1 MRYLTKTRFK
11 QALECPTKLFYTK
24 KEKEYAN
31 ASNEDSFLQT
41 LAEGG
46 FQVGE
51 LAKFYFHDN
60 PIEEQ
65 ITIET
70 RNEQQAITETNAMLS
85 RTGRVVIAEAA
96 FKYKNLFVRVDI
108 LVKENDKISIYEVKA
123 KSWDVEKDSFFNGKK
138 TKFVTKLIPYI
149 YDIAFQKYVVSEALQ
164 KEDVKAYLTLVDKS
178 NKTDLD
184 GLNQFFTIDKVAGN
198 TVVKVKEGLR
208 RKDLGKEKLL
218 IHINVDEECFKIQ
231 NEFPVPTDLEEGI
244 MFSDFIQRCSDMY
257 KNDIKT
263 QVRIGKKCKDCQFHN
278 KNKPDLKS
286 GFNECWLS
294 ETNLSEKQLQE
305 ENLSTEIW
313 GGGAGPR
320 SLVGVLLEKKIYVLK
335 DVKEEDVASN
345 EPTEHLGLGLSNLER
360 RMEQINRVKDKTAE
374 SYFDAEGLKEQMAT
388 WNYPL
393 HMIDFETSVVALPFF
408 KGMKPYETLAFQFS
422 HHTIDKDWNIEH
434 KTQYICFEKNTFPNF
449 EFVRKL
455 KDAVGDGNGTIF
467 RYHNHENTTLN
478 KIREQLLLSEEE
490 DKAELVE
497 FIDLIT
503 HKKEKNTK
511 KIIREGDRDMVDLF
525 KLVTAY
531 YYSPHTKGNNS
542 IKAILPAIISESK
555 FLQEKYG
562 RKDVYGKGLEI
573 HSLNFP
579 EHRWIPGGLINPYK
593 TLPQVFPEYDN
604 AMLEAVEPIETLKEL
619 SDGGAA
625 LTAYNYLQYSNV
637 SDKQREHLIIA
648 LSKYC
653 ELDTMAMV
661 MIVEGWREMI
671 KEKE

>member
-1 MRYLTKTRFK
+1 MRPLTKSRFK

-31 ASNEDSFLQT
+31 ASNEDSFLQS

-70 RNEQQAITETNAMLS
+70 RNEKEALAQTNEMLS

-108 LVKENDKISIYEVKA
+108 LVKEDNKISIYEVKA
-123 KSWDVEKDSFFNGKK
+123 KSWNVEKDSFFDKK
-138 TKFVTKLIPYI
+138 QSKITSSWLPYV
-149 YDIAFQKYVVSEALQ
+149 YDIAFQKYVVSNALQ
-164 KEDVKAYLTLVDKS
+164 KGDIKAYLTLVNKS
-178 NKTDLD
+178 KQTDLD
-184 GLNQFFTIDKVAGN
+184 GLNQFFTIDKVDGN

-208 RKDLGKEKLL
+208 RSDLGEVNLL
-218 IHINVDEECFKIQ
+218 INKNVDDECFKIQ
-231 NEFPVPTDLEEGI
+231 NEFPVPTDLGEGI
-244 MFSDFIQRCSDMY
+244 MFSDFIQSCSDMY
-257 KNDIKT
+257 ENDIKT
-263 QVRIGKKCKDCQFHN
+263 QVNIGKKCKDCQFHN
-278 KNKPDLKS
+278 KNKHELKS

-294 ETNLSEKQLQE
+294 QSNLTEKQIKE
-305 ENLSTEIW
+305 EHLSIEIW
-313 GGGAGPR
+313 GGGAGSR
-320 SLVGVLLEKKIYVLK
+320 SLSGELIENGIYLLK
-335 DVKEEDVASN
+335 DVEEEDVAPKSTSK
-345 EPTEHLGLGLSNLER
+345 EYIGLSPLER
-360 RMEQINRVKDKTAE
+360 RMEQINRVKENTFE
-374 SYFDAEGLKEQMAT
+374 SYFDAEGLKEQMDK

-393 HMIDFETSVVALPFF
+393 HMIDFETSAVALPFF
-408 KGMKPYETLAFQFS
+408 QGMKPYETLAFQFS
-422 HHTIDKDWNIEH
+422 HHTIDEDWNIKHEN
-434 KTQYICFEKNTFPNF
+434 QYICFEKNTFPNF

-455 KDAVGDGNGTIF
+455 KKALEKDNGTIF

-478 KIREQLLLSEEE
+478 KIREQLLPSEEE
-490 DKAELVE
+490 DKDDLIS

-503 HKKEKNTK
+503 HDKKQNRKGE
-511 KIIREGDRDMVDLF
+511 RDMVDLF

-531 YYSPHTKGNNS
+531 YYSPHAKGSNS
-542 IKAILPAIISESK
+542 IKAILPAIISEST
-555 FLQEKYG
+555 FLQHKYG
-562 RKDVYGKGLEI
+562 QGGVYGKKLEI
-573 HSLNFP
+573 PSLNFDN
-579 EHRWIPGGLINPYK
+579 HCWITAGLTNPYK

-604 AMLEAVEPIETLKEL
+604 EMLDAVEPIENLKEL

-637 SDKQREHLIIA
+637 SDKQRKHLKEA
-648 LSKYC
+648 LFKYC

-661 MIVEGWREMI
+661 MIMEAWRDMI
-671 KEKE
+671 KEFG